1 MKLRAEDLKR
11 IYKRSR
17 QESSFKNGGCPSD
30 ELLMKSFSAEVSEEE
45 KFKIIDHAT
54 GCAFCYWKFEFLRE
68 IFAGTKEIAR
78 SFEGVSLSKEEV
90 RQLKDKAKSKIV
102 ELEKGRLEKPGLGLK
117 ERVRS
122 LFSSNLFKYVPAAAG
137 VLIIILAALFILRIP
152 RNNQEAGMRGE
163 EEQILEL
170 ISPKGE
176 IDRPP
181 IIFTWKPYPKALDY
195 EVRFLD
201 EELNPAWNSEKM
213 QKTEIELP
221 SALLPK
227 MEKGKMFYWK
237 VIADLESGA
246 RKESGL
252 QPIKLKLD

>member
-1 MKLRAEDLKR
+1 MKLRADDLKR
-11 IYKRSR
+11 IHQTSR
-17 QESSFKNGGCPSD
+17 QELSCKNEGCPSD
-30 ELLMKSFSAEVSEEE
+30 ELLMKSFSAEVNEEE

-54 GCAFCYWKFEFLRE
+54 GCASCHWKFEALRE
-68 IFAGTKEIAR
+68 IFLGTNEIAR

-90 RQLKDKAKSKIV
+90 RQLRDKAKSKIY
-102 ELEKGRLEKPGLGLK
+102 ELEKQRFEKPGSGFK
-117 ERVRS
+117 EKVRAF
-122 LFSSNLFKYVPAAAG
+122 FSSKRFKYVPAAAG
-137 VLIIILAALFILRIP
+137 VLMIILAALFILRIP
-152 RNNQEAGMRGE
+152 RNFKEDIVRGD

-181 IIFTWKPYPKALDY
+181 VVFAWKPYPKAVDY
-195 EVRFLD
+195 EVRLLD
-201 EELNPAWNSEKM
+201 EELNPAWNSEKT

-221 SALLPK
+221 SALIPR

-252 QPIKLKLD
+252 QPTKLKQD

>member
-54 GCAFCYWKFEFLRE
+54 GCASCHWKFEALRE
-68 IFAGTKEIAR
+68 IFMGTKEIAR

-90 RQLKDKAKSKIV
+90 QQLKDKAKSKIF
-102 ELEKGRLEKPGLGLK
+102 ELEKQRLEKPGPGLK
-117 ERVRS
+117 EKVQAF
-122 LFSSNLFKYVPAAAG
+122 FSSKRFKYVPAAAG
-137 VLIIILAALFILRIP
+137 ILMIILAALFILRIP
-152 RNNQEAGMRGE
+152 RNFKEDLVRGD

-170 ISPKGE
+170 ISPKGD

-181 IIFTWKPYPKALDY
+181 IVFAWKLYPKAVEY
-195 EVRFLD
+195 EVRLLD
-201 EELNPAWNSEKM
+201 EELNPAWNSEKT

-221 SALLPK
+221 SAVLPQL
-227 MEKGKMFYWK
+227 EKGKMFYWK
-237 VIADLESGA
+237 VIANLESGA

-252 QPIKLKLD
+252 QPFKLKQD